1 VNFWPFNRG
10 AAAPTADMPV
20 SPRADHA
27 PVPLPDIVP
36 GSSIWGEMFGAAG
49 GLPVVTEQSA
59 RTVTAISACVN
70 LVAGAIS
77 ALPLNV
83 YARQDNGDR
92 ARVHDDALW
101 WILNEEMTP
110 RWAAAAGWVY
120 LMESRLLHGDGFAR
134 IWRNPN
140 GGILGLE
147 PIHPLRV
154 TVAPYPD
161 GSRLAY
167 AVEPD
172 PTIPM
177 PRQGDVKRIVLDQDD
192 MVHFTGPGFNGVR
205 SLSPLRHSLRMAG
218 SVALATQNYSA
229 QFFANSA
236 RPDFALQ
243 TANKMS
249 PEVIADLRAQVDEQ
263 LSSAAGKAHR
273 PMVLTNGLELK
284 TITLPLEDL
293 QLIETRMFQIE
304 EIARAYGIPP
314 HMIGHTDKNTSWGSG
329 VEAMGI
335 TFVRYTLGSLLAS
348 IHNELNRKLFRT
360 ARKVLE
366 FDTFELER
374 ADMKSMFTA
383 FRLALGRSG
392 EEPIL
397 TSDEIRSYL
406 NRAPRGAATGV
417 TGNEAQPPRKPARQ

>member
-1 VNFWPFNRG
+1 VAEAPV
-10 AAAPTADMPV
+10 AATPQ
-20 SPRADHA
+20 ADHA
-27 PVPLPDIVP
+27 PVPLPEIVR
-36 GSSIWGEMFGAAG
+36 GSSIGSELFGSFG
-49 GLPVVTEQSA
+49 GLPAVNEQSA

-70 LVAGAIS
+70 LIAGAIS

-83 YARQDNGDR
+83 YTRQANGDR
-92 ARVHDDALW
+92 ERAHDDALW
-101 WILNEEMTP
+101 WLLNEEMTP
-110 RWAAAAGWVY
+110 RWAAAAGWVF

-134 IWRNPN
+134 IWRDPN
-140 GGILGLE
+140 GGIRGLE

-167 AVEPD
+167 AIEPD
-172 PTIPM
+172 PTIPA
-177 PRQGDVKRIVLDQDD
+177 PYQGQKRIVLDQDD
-192 MVHFTGPGFNGVR
+192 VIHFTGPGFNGVR
-205 SLSPLRHSLRMAG
+205 SLSPLRYSLRMAG
-218 SVALATQNYSA
+218 SVALATQDYSA

-236 RPDFALQ
+236 RPDYVLQ
-243 TANKMS
+243 TEAKLS
-249 PEVIADLRAQVDEQ
+249 PERIEQLRGQVDEQ
-263 LSSAAGKAHR
+263 VKAAAGKAHR
-273 PMVLTNGLELK
+273 PMVLDGGMK
-284 TITLPLEDL
+284 AQTIGLPLQDL

-329 VEAMGI
+329 VEAMGV

-397 TSDEIRSYL
+397 TADEIRSYL

-417 TGNEAQPPRKPARQ
+417 TGNEPQPSRKPARQ